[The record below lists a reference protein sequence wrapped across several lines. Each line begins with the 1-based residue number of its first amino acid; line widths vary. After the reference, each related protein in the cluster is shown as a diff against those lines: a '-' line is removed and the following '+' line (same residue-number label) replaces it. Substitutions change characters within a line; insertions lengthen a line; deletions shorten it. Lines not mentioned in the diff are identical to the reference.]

1 MKGRETAKHTANS
14 EFQAETASAKTL
26 KWPRGWQGW
35 NRMMAS
41 RVECEVKDSLIL
53 FCPTIPP

>member
-26 KWPRGWQGW
+26 KWPRAWQGW

-41 RVECEVKDSLIL
+41 
-53 FCPTIPP
+53 